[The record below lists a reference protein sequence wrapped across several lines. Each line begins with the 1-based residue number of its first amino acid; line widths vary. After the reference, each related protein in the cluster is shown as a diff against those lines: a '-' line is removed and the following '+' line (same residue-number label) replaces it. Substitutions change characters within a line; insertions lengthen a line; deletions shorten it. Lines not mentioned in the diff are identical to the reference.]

1 MIPYDC
7 EVSWPSYRHWLPDR
21 RGPHDR
27 GAVATGGGKAA
38 GHALPQSPE
47 GAGAGEPSLPL
58 PAGVAPRPS
67 RLPAGGGRASP
78 LSVNPARVWGAGP
91 ATTVAG
97 PTDNETHG
105 VAIPARSVA
114 QPLSPPHR
122 ATQRLSLLG
131 DPSTHPTGG
140 QGHREAG
147 RQATGQAGPAQ
158 TMGLTHRGEREG
170 GEEGGS
176 GEGGS
181 GSSDP

>member
-91 ATTVAG
+91 APTVTG
-97 PTDNETHG
+97 PTDNTTHG

-122 ATQRLSLLG
+122 
-131 DPSTHPTGG
+131 STGPRGTDTHLTGRE
-140 QGHREAG
+140 GHRRAG
-147 RQATGQAGPAQ
+147 RGLWRAPDQGPSPQ
-158 TMGLTHRGEREG
+158 TPVEAPLRP
-170 GEEGGS
+170 
-176 GEGGS
+176 
-181 GSSDP
+181 SDLHDG